1 MKSVRNRSAIATFLL
16 LISTPVLALAQEAAA
31 QAEPTGVA
39 WAFKQMQDGG
49 IFMWFIFI
57 GLVFMVVLAAERF
70 LALNFKLSVN
80 GESLYNS
87 IEESVNAGKIAA
99 AKEACEAA
107 GKSALGQ
114 VLTAALDKAGQ
125 PEKVIQDAVDEADLR
140 VAPLI
145 NARTGYLS
153 TIANVST
160 LLGLLG
166 TIIGL
171 IQAFAS
177 LAQADPSQK
186 QVALANGIS
195 IAMNTTAFGL
205 IVAIPGMVLFA
216 LLMGKTNKLV
226 EDIDLYSVKT
236 INLLAKKSSK
246 G

>member
-1 MKSVRNRSAIATFLL
+1 MKSVCNGRRATIFLL
-16 LISTPVLALAQEAAA
+16 TLATPMLARAAAEAAKV
-31 QAEPTGVA
+31 EPTGFA
-39 WAFKQMQDGG
+39 WALVKMNEGG

-57 GLVFMVVLAAERF
+57 GLIFLVLLTLERF
-70 LALNFKLSVN
+70 FALNFKLSVN
-80 GESLYNS
+80 GERLYDT
-87 IEESVNAGKIAA
+87 IEENVKAGNIGA
-99 AKEACEAA
+99 AKEACETV
-107 GKSALGQ
+107 GKTALGQ
-114 VLTAALDKAGQ
+114 ILLSALDKAGQ
-125 PEKVIQDAVDEADLR
+125 SEKIIQDAVDEADLR
-140 VAPLI
+140 VAPQI

-153 TIANVST
+153 MIANVST

-205 IVAIPGMVLFA
+205 IVAIPGMVIFA

-236 INLLAKKSSK
+236 INLLSQRGGK